1 MKKKTMAALA
11 LGALMMSQTVFA
23 DAQVVDEIVSLG
35 ADLSPA
41 QKQMM
46 LQNFG
51 AHEGAQ
57 ILEVTNREEHEA
69 LDGIVPV
76 AQVGRKALS
85 SVMMVTKE
93 PGSGL
98 KVIVEPTI
106 TYIGEATYRD
116 ALITAGVTDAT
127 IHVGAPMKVSGTA
140 ALTGIFKAYETS
152 SGKKIPKDL
161 KRIANEELVI
171 TEEIFK
177 KEEGTKASDIMNTIK
192 AEVAEK
198 NLKDP
203 EEVKVLIQNITN
215 HYEVRL
221 TDAQV
226 ERLADLFVRMQ
237 ETEVDWD
244 QVRAQTEKY
253 SERVK
258 NYLNSDEGK
267 EMVENSKS
275 FIRAFL
281 DWLKSFFE

>member
-1 MKKKTMAALA
+1 MKKKSMAALA

-23 DAQVVDEIVSLG
+23 DAQVGDEIVSLG

-41 QKQMM
+41 QKQEMVKK
-46 LQNFG
+46 FG
-51 AHEGAQ
+51 VREDAQ

-69 LDGIVPV
+69 LDGIVPA

-85 SVMMVTKE
+85 SVMMKIKE

-98 KVIVEPTI
+98 EVIVEPTI

-116 ALITAGVTDAT
+116 ALITAGLTDAT

-177 KEEGTKASDIMNTIK
+177 KEEDTKASDIMNTIK
-192 AEVAEK
+192 AEVADK

-203 EEVKVLIQNITN
+203 QEVRVLIQNITN
-215 HYEVRL
+215 HYDVKL

-226 ERLADLFVRMQ
+226 DRLADLFVRMQ

-244 QVRAQTEKY
+244 QVRAQTQKY
-253 SERVK
+253 SDRVK

-267 EMVENSKS
+267 ELVENSKS
-275 FIRAFL
+275 IIRAFL